1 MPSANFCL
9 TFSGTPT
16 FHLQQLL
23 LCATQSLFT
32 CDTGSAGNSGSGSIS
47 HSGGSDGAN
56 NNGSSPLSVQVG
68 FVRTATAFI
77 DTIHPPSCSF
87 TRLFILNVG
96 NIVSICKHVFC
107 NRNSRL
113 FCFILVNYCFRYQD
127 ILNLFK
133 YR

>member
-1 MPSANFCL
+1 MPSANIYHI
-9 TFSGTPT
+9 FSGTPT

-68 FVRTATAFI
+68 FVRKATAFI
-77 DTIHPPSCSF
+77 DTIHSPSYIFLF
-87 TRLFILNVG
+87 TLIYFE
-96 NIVSICKHVFC
+96 
-107 NRNSRL
+107 SRE
-113 FCFILVNYCFRYQD
+113 
-127 ILNLFK
+127 
-133 YR
+133 